1 MKKFTLFCFALLG
14 AVTAFAQPR
23 ESQAGTA
30 ATTWTIAANYNLLGS
45 DWDPTATA
53 NDMTLS
59 SGVYTLVKQGCRLEG
74 NVGYPYRVAKNH
86 DWAENYGAPNGDD
99 LYLYVDSTGEY
110 TVTFRF
116 VFNSPSNYSLTATSV
131 RTGSYVPEERTW
143 TMTGVP
149 ELMGADWDPN
159 ATANDMTREAN
170 GTYVLHK
177 NNVCLLANV
186 LYEYKVVGDH
196 SWRTNFSIDNRLDAP
211 NASLSVSSNGVYN
224 ITFTWDVENKALSA
238 TTTYV
243 GNLVNPALIGVQG
256 YYYVGSLNGWST
268 TDTTYA
274 FRLQED
280 GLTWTLTVSSYENDG
295 WFKIAPDIAYADQEN
310 FWSKSLCAPYD
321 GCELL
326 SGSMAYGLN
335 GAWHMP
341 QNDSI
346 YSYLI
351 RIVPTAM
358 TFEIIPQTV
367 LLESDAVRVF
377 DAEGADVTRRVDIV
391 WYNSDKQQIGEGR
404 ILGGYSEGTPVYYSV
419 LLDSV
424 LGKQYREIRY
434 KEAVLDR
441 TVKIDTLT
449 RIETATL
456 SGRVVSF
463 GTGLPRCKV
472 ELTQWLNRKYEVNTY
487 TLTDANGAF
496 TMGAYNDSTK
506 MVISASGYFDDK
518 RVLSD
523 LTGVSELGEIE
534 MREVQ
539 GKVIVLNMTY
549 REATR
554 QGTDPV
560 VQNWYAD
567 TRNIEYSVENLTTR
581 QALTDF
587 GVQQGNIILPLG
599 VEPGHN
605 LKVTVRSL
613 NNKFAETSA
622 TGTMG
627 SNDTLQLALD
637 LIAPGGLE
645 VNYEEKADDNIL
657 AMLYD
662 QSGKLVMRTVCS
674 TMRLTFTDLKAGN
687 YTLIS
692 MGYNGSVGS
701 VASLSDLSDLDVRE
715 GEDYVRRTVS
725 ISNGVI
731 TSVTIASVPELDAS
745 KFEYTG
751 RNTSYLP
758 NKMQLV
764 VGNFITLSARID
776 FKEQYINRVRNM
788 KLIVDIPDG
797 CDFVPNSV
805 VIGTKALP
813 HSLNGNKLTIV
824 VKNED
829 IDQRIRFCV
838 IPMETGSFVSSAC
851 VEFDYNGSKTQPIG
865 QIKFESTAGELYVP
879 SFTKTST
886 VNIGGIGVPKAEVEI
901 YDNDALIGLT
911 RSRADGKWTFACEL
925 NNAYNLSAHE
935 IHVKYRGEGNLVG
948 LTETKTCYY
957 DINAVVPKTVTMI
970 NTAHPAGNLTPKVY
984 ENVFDFE
991 GILNVSNSYLYWPDY
1006 PDFTFVIDMSDND
1019 TTKVSDVVLY
1029 VYTTD
1034 GSKRRLKATF
1044 NENLGRFVA
1053 TGSFDMYSLPV
1064 NVSVDYTNRSNPIM
1078 DAEMFEEAVGYGKNL
1093 GAYIEQQDSLLTAL
1107 LNQYNQAINSLD
1119 IEMMRTIE
1127 QQICAKLNI
1136 SWQEPV
1142 VTGTSM
1148 SETEIDAFI
1157 ASCEALLNDSSLN
1170 QINILAEYESYV
1182 ADSLSSLIEGVSV
1195 TTCDN
1200 IVESNLVALG
1210 YTVVNKTDGTQMYYL
1225 TTDSQI
1231 VYVDFAQNIC
1241 VTYRTNNLAAYINIR
1256 GDFDFV
1262 KWIRDQSKIIQ
1273 DGANRLKTLVE
1284 AIGNIADSALETLAK
1299 SNKSLTAKATELA
1312 GKTMDCT
1319 MNGDLAGATKFR
1331 DEYNK
1336 VMQSIERN
1344 KKVTDWME
1352 TEFKA
1357 GRVGKKFGKCLGLY
1371 NIIDNAINMGNQLN
1385 EIISLYF
1392 SIPCPCEAQP
1402 AEAENLTTQVIQ
1414 LGMMAASYYTLR
1426 IASDVATVTGVETGL
1441 FAAIPTGG
1449 ASLTAVGVSVG
1460 LVLANIGLDILYN
1473 RGYDAKKTE
1482 LSNQISALECW
1493 NGDDGDGNLQTEPTT
1508 PILDPSGYVYEAVPT
1523 NRIEG
1528 VKATVYYRDETTA
1541 VEWDAAEYG
1550 QINPQIT
1557 DESGL
1562 YAWDVPQGMWQV
1574 VFEKDGYATTQT
1586 DWLPVPPPQ
1595 LEINIPM
1602 SQAVNPYVES
1612 AMGTESGITIY
1623 FSKYMKPASLSAS
1636 NRITVTRNGKST
1648 GGHLEMIDV
1657 EENPVENAEYASIV
1671 KFVPNSP
1678 FKSSDAVILTV
1689 KKEVQSY
1696 AGMPMTENFVQQ
1708 IAIESE
1714 ITEIEC
1720 DSVITVQYLG
1730 QATLDIAVLPGTA
1743 AKGKTVLTESTS
1755 SMIATID
1762 AAGVVLD
1769 NNGRAKLTIN
1779 GNLPGNASIRLTM
1792 PERGLEKYVKVIVVN
1807 HEIGVVKTPKASKLS
1822 GSTIDTDY
1830 LLTLTCATNGATIY
1844 YTIDGTNPGNKPT
1857 RIKYV
1862 GPFRLPAGKVLLQA
1876 MAVRE
1881 GMADSEVV
1889 SYVYIVTGDEE
1900 EAIETVDRDYN
1911 YEALYQDGKIL
1922 ISGAQGASCTIY
1934 DLQGRELANCPNLE
1948 AATAIDVPKCDVY
1961 IVNLV
1966 FGKHQ
1971 TVVTKIMGNNL

>member
-30 ATTWTIAANYNLLGS
+30 ATTWTIAANYNLIGS

-377 DAEGADVTRRVDIV
+377 DAEGAEVTRRVDIV

-449 RIETATL
+449 RIEPATL

-554 QGTDPV
+554 QGTEPV

-599 VEPGHN
+599 VEQGHN

-692 MGYNGSVGS
+692 MGYNGSVGT

-886 VNIGGIGVPKAEVEI
+886 VNIGGIGVPKADVEI

-1064 NVSVDYTNRSNPIM
+1064 NVSVDYTNNSPILV
-1078 DAEMFEEAVGYGKNL
+1078 D
-1093 GAYIEQQDSLLTAL
+1093 DSLLSQGFNALSDIQSTIMADTIAILNLVDEWSQDLETGNIASDKIDEIFAL
-1107 LNQYNQAINSLD
+1107 LGITDTIVDLSTLPCTLEEYQAMEDS
-1119 IEMMRTIE
+1119 T
-1127 QQICAKLNI
+1127 NI
-1136 SWQEPV
+1136 RYQEYSTV
-1142 VTGTSM
+1142 LSDFDG
-1148 SETEIDAFI
+1148 IDLFN
-1157 ASCEALLNDSSLN
+1157 L
-1170 QINILAEYESYV
+1170 QGILPEGMIIRS
-1182 ADSLSSLIEGVSV
+1182 ADSLEESSLE
-1195 TTCDN
+1195 TQ
-1200 IVESNLVALG
+1200 G
-1210 YTVVNKTDGTQMYYL
+1210 YSKHQKTDGSFVYTKIANYKYIFVDIANGVYVEYDL
-1225 TTDSQI
+1225 PITTDTIGNRIIKRADCSGLYDKAAKIQKAISDIINVVDHVRPFI
-1231 VYVDFAQNIC
+1231 VS
-1241 VTYRTNNLAAYINIR
+1241 
-1256 GDFDFV
+1256 
-1262 KWIRDQSKIIQ
+1262 WIEHNSREIAKY
-1273 DGANRLKTLVE
+1273 A
-1284 AIGNIADSALETLAK
+1284 AIGKECYKGTTTAELIIAKNCLTQVRT
-1299 SNKSLTAKATELA
+1299 LTATQQSLRNLLRW
-1312 GKTMDCT
+1312 MDQ
-1319 MNGDLAGATKFR
+1319 LK
-1331 DEYNK
+1331 
-1336 VMQSIERN
+1336 
-1344 KKVTDWME
+1344 
-1352 TEFKA
+1352 
-1357 GRVGKKFGKCLGLY
+1357 VGKVVGAVGSLY
-1371 NIIDNAINMGNQLN
+1371 DLVTGIHEGIQKVREFDALYDAVPYCDKMAEESISLRESIINMQN
-1385 EIISLYF
+1385 ECMRYYILSADANLISL
-1392 SIPCPCEAQP
+1392 
-1402 AEAENLTTQVIQ
+1402 V
-1414 LGMMAASYYTLR
+1414 
-1426 IASDVATVTGVETGL
+1426 
-1441 FAAIPTGG
+1441 AAIGGLSLIPETGG
-1449 ASLTAVGVSVG
+1449 ASFAGVGVSLIITISKAAIEWG
-1460 LVLANIGLDILYN
+1460 MGKRYDNFFANAENSIRHIQ
-1473 RGYDAKKTE
+1473 E
-1482 LSNQISALECW
+1482 ECGQDD
-1493 NGDDGDGNLQTEPTT
+1493 NDGDGNLQTEPTT

-1528 VKATVYYRDETTA
+1528 VRATVYYRNETTA

-1602 SQAVNPYVES
+1602 SQALNPYVES

-1900 EAIETVDRDYN
+1900 EAIETVDRDYD
-1911 YEALYQDGKIL
+1911 YEALYQDDKIL